1 MQTKRVFAK
10 RWLLF
15 QIPFFLFVL
24 LYALAY
30 AYAEKSGVDFFR
42 CRISESFH
50 IYCPGCGGSRAVFA
64 LCKGQILQS
73 IRYFF
78 PVPLA
83 ALCLLLSDIR
93 MVLFLMGKGRFP
105 SRRFGYTC
113 IILCIACV
121 MLQCILRNLLL
132 FCGIDLLGDILPKM

>member
-1 MQTKRVFAK
+1 MEKQNAFAK
-10 RWLLF
+10 KWLLL

-24 LYALAY
+24 LYVLAY
-30 AYAEKSGVDFFR
+30 AYAQKTGADFFR
-42 CRISESFH
+42 CRISERLH

-64 LCKGQILQS
+64 LCKGQVLQS
-73 IRYFF
+73 ARFFF

-83 ALCLLLSDIR
+83 ALCLLISDIR
-93 MVLFLMGKGRFP
+93 MALFLMGKGSFP

-113 IILCIACV
+113 MILCVACV

>member
-1 MQTKRVFAK
+1 MQPKRVFAK

-30 AYAEKSGVDFFR
+30 AYAEKSGVGFFR

-113 IILCIACV
+113 MILCIASV
-121 MLQCILRNLLL
+121 ILQCILRNLLL
-132 FCGIDLLGDILPKM
+132 LCGIDLLGDILPIM

>member
-1 MQTKRVFAK
+1 MEKQNAFAK
-10 RWLLF
+10 KWLLL

-24 LYALAY
+24 LYVLAY
-30 AYAEKSGVDFFR
+30 AYAQKTGADFFR
-42 CRISESFH
+42 CRISERLH

-64 LCKGQILQS
+64 LCKGQVLQS
-73 IRYFF
+73 ARFFF

-83 ALCLLLSDIR
+83 ALCLLISDIR
-93 MVLFLMGKGRFP
+93 MALFLMGKGSFS

-113 IILCIACV
+113 MILCIACV